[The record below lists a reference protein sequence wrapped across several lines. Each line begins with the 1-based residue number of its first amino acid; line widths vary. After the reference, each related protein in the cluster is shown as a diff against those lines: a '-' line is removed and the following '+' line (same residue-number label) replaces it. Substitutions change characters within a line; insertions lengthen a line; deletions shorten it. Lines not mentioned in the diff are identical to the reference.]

1 MEAVADGRARARRVG
16 ERAGRSSREHS
27 ARVEIANERDL
38 EIGRPRPDDRAVHRI
53 GGADIAQAVVDA
65 RLNPATVVGNDGGG
79 FDLQF
84 GALFDQR

>member
-1 MEAVADGRARARRVG
+1 MRNGR
-16 ERAGRSSREHS
+16 ERSCK
-27 ARVEIANERDL
+27 IYKTT
-38 EIGRPRPDDRAVHRI
+38 
-53 GGADIAQAVVDA
+53 GADIAQAVVDA